1 MLLNTFIPFK
11 DQRSVEQ
18 KLAAFLGENADLL
31 PLFEEIGLFD
41 ANYVFKATVATPAQY
56 LQELLEKAWKLGP
69 TDNDMLV
76 MYHEFIYEKAG
87 INFKI
92 ESSMVAIGQD
102 QRYTA
107 MSDTVG
113 LPVAIAAKLILN
125 QTIQRKGVTLPVYKE
140 IYQPI
145 LSELEQYGITFNEHE
160 TQI

>member
-1 MLLNTFIPFK
+1 
-11 DQRSVEQ
+11 
-18 KLAAFLGENADLL
+18 
-31 PLFEEIGLFD
+31 
-41 ANYVFKATVATPAQY
+41 
-56 LQELLEKAWKLGP
+56 
-69 TDNDMLV
+69 MLV

-87 INFKI
+87 KNFKI

-102 QRYTA
+102 QRFTA

>member
-1 MLLNTFIPFK
+1 
-11 DQRSVEQ
+11 
-18 KLAAFLGENADLL
+18 
-31 PLFEEIGLFD
+31 
-41 ANYVFKATVATPAQY
+41 
-56 LQELLEKAWKLGP
+56 
-69 TDNDMLV
+69 MLV

-87 INFKI
+87 EKFKI

-102 QRYTA
+102 QRFTA

-125 QTIQRKGVTLPVYKE
+125 QTIQHRGVTLPVYKE
-140 IYQPI
+140 IYEPI